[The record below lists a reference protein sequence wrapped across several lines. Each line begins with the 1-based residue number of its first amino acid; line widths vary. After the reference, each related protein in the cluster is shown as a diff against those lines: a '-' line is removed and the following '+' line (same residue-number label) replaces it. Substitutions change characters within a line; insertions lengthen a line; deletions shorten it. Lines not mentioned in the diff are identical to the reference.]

1 MLLPLEGREPFGV
14 HLALKVWLGN
24 DKG

>member
-14 HLALKVWLGN
+14 HLALTVWLGN